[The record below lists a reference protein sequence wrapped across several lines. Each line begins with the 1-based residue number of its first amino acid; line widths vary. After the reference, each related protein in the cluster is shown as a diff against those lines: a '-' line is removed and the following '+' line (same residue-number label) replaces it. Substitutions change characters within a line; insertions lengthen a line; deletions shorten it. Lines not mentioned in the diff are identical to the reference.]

1 MATVLSSGCIRKASG
16 PAMNFSPLFRFK
28 YSYKKRTG
36 CEFSLPC
43 AHVSSSSSAS
53 CTVLWCWQG
62 HCLSNYQHISLSQYQ
77 NSTYFSRTSF
87 LCYPGTLFHL
97 KSGPLTQMYK
107 LLHVLVLKVLP
118 EKLSC
123 GWSQA
128 MLKCDSTSVTDSKPH
143 WGLLLSVCSPHW
155 TTSEDVKTDIEFVS

>member
-87 LCYPGTLFHL
+87 LYYPGTLFHL

-128 MLKCDSTSVTDSKPH
+128 VLTCDSTSVTDSKPH
-143 WGLLLSVCSPHW
+143 WGLLLSLCSPHS
-155 TTSEDVKTDIEFVS
+155 TTSEEVNADIEFVS